1 MNNNN
6 EIKDAYST
14 YRNVLLE
21 LLGSRIDSTSTKNE
35 KYAEQLHTIHEQF
48 EKRNMSL
55 TELLD
60 SYMKQR
66 DRRIQTNNFFK
77 KFLFWFL
84 VGVIAI
90 LTAIIST
97 VFITVDYKNIDN
109 ISSVV
114 ALISVAVTYLTSILS
129 IFKIMTK
136 YLFPADEEKDAISMI
151 STVIKNDLKV
161 EKITNK
167 AIDNLFTND
176 ITKASNEA
184 KTLKLYKD
192 LLDSQVI
199 SQEEYDQFKKYILQK
214 YNNN

>member
-1 MNNNN
+1 MNNN